1 MGFCE
6 EEEHGAL
13 WWDIEYKDGY
23 YFFINPGT
31 GKVMQVQE
39 GSDKLRCM
47 ATNNVKGAQ
56 ERMIVSP
63 VVLSGS
69 NYVNIPPR
77 H

>member
-13 WWDIEYKDGY
+13 RWDIEYKDGY

-39 GSDKLRCM
+39 GSDKLRCQ
-47 ATNNVKGAQ
+47 ATNKDKGA
-56 ERMIVSP
+56 
-63 VVLSGS
+63 
-69 NYVNIPPR
+69 
-77 H
+77 